1 MTREEILQALLT
13 GHLGS
18 AAAVFACADAL
29 DGATTNTQHLASLI
43 RLSVDHTRRTLY
55 TLRDAGLVQIE
66 HRPRGL
72 VLRTALPAN
81 TPPLPSLPVGAA
93 VVPDDLR
100 GSAPTPLPPV
110 SASAAVARLAHPD
123 APELPLPLPLPPLP
137 TPPPAP
143 ANGHTDPAVAAMR
156 QELAALKHNITD
168 AELRTLALMFADAL
182 DLAAE
187 CNVFATWLTNA
198 SATAKDRS
206 AKSGA
211 RKLAEIAAGR
221 RSWFASLR
229 DHLSRSPRLR
239 GHRPAAAAPTVTP
252 RPTGPS
258 DAQLDV
264 IWASLDQPHRDRFI
278 LMARLALER
287 TGKIPDAPAIH
298 RAAKREAFDYRQRK
312 AER

>member
-1 MTREEILQALLT
+1 
-13 GHLGS
+13 
-18 AAAVFACADAL
+18 
-29 DGATTNTQHLASLI
+29 
-43 RLSVDHTRRTLY
+43 
-55 TLRDAGLVQIE
+55 
-66 HRPRGL
+66 
-72 VLRTALPAN
+72 
-81 TPPLPSLPVGAA
+81 
-93 VVPDDLR
+93 
-100 GSAPTPLPPV
+100 
-110 SASAAVARLAHPD
+110 
-123 APELPLPLPLPPLP
+123 
-137 TPPPAP
+137 
-143 ANGHTDPAVAAMR
+143 MR

-252 RPTGPS
+252 RPTGPT

-298 RAAKREAFDYRQRK
+298 RAAKREAYEHRQRK
-312 AER
+312 AERT